1 MIAITS
7 LLVVVAIGLLVT
19 RVATVILV
27 ATGMSHQDARFQA
40 RSAFT
45 GTGFTTSD
53 AESVVKHPV
62 RRRVA
67 MTLMLVGNAGVV
79 AAAGSLILGFRNGS
93 VGQNGKTAAELVV
106 GLLTLLYVS
115 RSRWVDLRLTR
126 IIARL
131 LRRYTDIH
139 TRDVGSLLDLTG
151 NYAVAELA
159 VEEGD
164 WVAGRTLADLG
175 LREEGVAVLGI
186 TRQDGMFRGAPVGP
200 TLVRPGDV
208 LLLYGRAAILEEVDR
223 RPAGPAGDQAHR
235 TAVEHQWALV
245 AAEERDDPGRAAAPP
260 TSPEAVAS
268 DTA

>member
-53 AESVVKHPV
+53 AESMVKHPI

-67 MTLMLVGNAGVV
+67 MALMLMGNAGVV

-93 VGQNGKTAAELVV
+93 MSHDWKSLAELVL
-106 GLLTLLYVS
+106 GLLALLYVS
-115 RSRWVDLRLTR
+115 RSRWVDRRLTAM
-126 IIARL
+126 IARL

-139 TRDVGSLLDLTG
+139 TRDVASLLDLTG
-151 NYAVAELA
+151 SYAVAELA
-159 VEEGD
+159 VEGGD
-164 WVAGRTLADLG
+164 WVAGRSLADLA
-175 LREEGVAVLGI
+175 LRDEGVAVLGI
-186 TRQDGMFRGAPVGP
+186 TRRDGTFRGAPVGP
-200 TLVRPGDV
+200 TVVHVGDV
-208 LLLYGRAAILEEVDR
+208 LLLYGMAATLEEIDR
-223 RPAGPAGDQAHR
+223 RPAGPSGDRAHAA
-235 TAVEHQWALV
+235 AVEHQLALE
-245 AAEERDDPGRAAAPP
+245 AAEEREDVNQPVG
-260 TSPEAVAS
+260 
-268 DTA
+268 